1 MTRNFLA
8 VGLGRLKGFRTE
20 EVADLD
26 FQGGDVVVNVDVLR
40 RGRAVER
47 VGQKIA
53 DLVRFPRKITDVTG
67 NLTNFLD
74 PVVFDR

>member
-1 MTRNFLA
+1 MA

-67 NLTNFLD
+67 KLTNFLD